1 MTVHAYSG
9 STLRCVSGVKGP
21 DNYSPLS
28 TQPGVVTY
36 LPPIEVFE
44 IGIKI
49 ISQSMKNV
57 LDHQKRGHTSERMF
71 ISLTSVANTSI
82 GNIK

>member
-1 MTVHAYSG
+1 MCVG
-9 STLRCVSGVKGP
+9 SEGSRY
-21 DNYSPLS
+21 YSPLS
-28 TQPGVVTY
+28 TQSGVVTY

-57 LDHQKRGHTSERMF
+57 LDHQKRGHASERML
-71 ISLTSVANTSI
+71 ISLTSVTNTSI
-82 GNIK
+82 DNIK